1 MSEKEKQILIERL
14 KEGFS
19 MSTRRMLERKMKL
32 GEPVVISDAN
42 GMPKTISA
50 EEAYAIFKESEK

>member
-1 MSEKEKQILIERL
+1 
-14 KEGFS
+14 